1 MSAVHIAGI
10 IAEYDPFHAGH
21 AAHIAA
27 TRAAGA
33 THIAVVMSGN
43 FTQRGKPALLPKQRR
58 VAMALKCGADLVI
71 ELPLPWAM
79 APAEVFA
86 TGGVSLLQAL
96 GCVQVLSFGCECGD
110 AASLQLVASAMD
122 ASAYNAALRQAMQAG
137 VSYAAARQ
145 TAASVRCGEE
155 TAALL
160 AYPNNT
166 LGIEYIRAAARLGA
180 GFDFLGV
187 RRQGAGHHDEAI
199 ADGIASGTALRR
211 LIRAGQA
218 QQAMQYMPA
227 AAADILSDALR
238 EGDAPVDPHKLD
250 VALLAHLRLQSRS
263 ALAALPYISEGLENR
278 LWNSIRQCTE
288 LSELQRSLRTRR
300 YPAARLRR
308 ILWASLLEITPT
320 MLQGTPPYIRVL
332 GMNERGR
339 EILSVATP
347 ALPLV
352 TRFSQV
358 RTLPPAAQAVFAAER
373 RGGDLY
379 GLMLPRPAPCGR
391 EQQYHMIVE

>member
-1 MSAVHIAGI
+1 MQIAGI
-10 IAEYDPFHAGH
+10 IAEYDPFHSGH

-43 FTQRGKPALLPKQRR
+43 FTQRGKPALLPKHRR

-110 AASLQLVASAMD
+110 AVPLRLVASAMD
-122 ASAYNAALRQAMQAG
+122 SPAYNTALRQAMQTG

-145 TAASVRCGEE
+145 TAAAASCGEK
-155 TAALL
+155 TAVLL

-180 GFDFLGV
+180 DFDFLGV
-187 RRQGAGHHDEAI
+187 RRQGAGHHDKTASE
-199 ADGIASGTALRR
+199 GIASGTALRR
-211 LIRAGQA
+211 FIRAGQA
-218 QQAMQYMPA
+218 PQAMQYMPA
-227 AAADILSDALR
+227 AAAHILTDALR
-238 EGDAPVDPHKLD
+238 QGDAPSDPHKLD
-250 VALLAHLRLQSRS
+250 MALLAHLRLQSRS

-278 LWNSIRQCTE
+278 LWNGIRQCTD
-288 LSELQRSLRTRR
+288 LSELQCLLRTRR

-308 ILWASLLEITPT
+308 ILWASLLAITPT
-320 MLQGTPPYIRVL
+320 MLQGMPPYIRVL
-332 GMNERGR
+332 GMNARGR
-339 EILSVATP
+339 EILSVAAP

-358 RTLPPAAQAVFAAER
+358 RALPPAAQAVFAAER

-379 GLMLPRPAPCGR
+379 GLMLPRPAPCGT
-391 EQQYHMIVE
+391 EQQYHMITE

>member
-1 MSAVHIAGI
+1 
-10 IAEYDPFHAGH
+10 
-21 AAHIAA
+21 
-27 TRAAGA
+27 
-33 THIAVVMSGN
+33 
-43 FTQRGKPALLPKQRR
+43 
-58 VAMALKCGADLVI
+58 
-71 ELPLPWAM
+71 
-79 APAEVFA
+79 
-86 TGGVSLLQAL
+86 
-96 GCVQVLSFGCECGD
+96 
-110 AASLQLVASAMD
+110 MD
-122 ASAYNAALRQAMQAG
+122 ASAYNAALRQVMQAG

-145 TAASVRCGEE
+145 TAASVSCGEE
-155 TAALL
+155 MAALL

-166 LGIEYIRAAARLGA
+166 LGIEY
-180 GFDFLGV
+180 
-187 RRQGAGHHDEAI
+187 
-199 ADGIASGTALRR
+199 
-211 LIRAGQA
+211 IRAGQA